1 MDTPTLHDFAADVA
15 LVMDKAHTGAAI
27 VVGHA
32 REASPH
38 ACLRLIVRIL

>member
-15 LVMDKAHTGAAI
+15 LVMDKAHTGLQLSL
-27 VVGHA
+27 VML
-32 REASPH
+32 EASPH